1 MENSTVS
8 LKNKKGLVF
17 LAIKLSDHFTYSK
30 LLRFTLSSIVM
41 MIFTSIYSVVDG
53 LFVSNFV
60 GKTPFAA
67 INLIFPL
74 LMILGALG
82 FVFGTG
88 GTAIVSKTLGE
99 GKQELANRYF
109 SMLVYVAFI
118 GGVILAVIGELL
130 APTAARLLG
139 AEGEMLKNCVL
150 YARIIL
156 MALPFFILQN
166 VFQSF
171 FVTAEK
177 PHLGLMVTVAA
188 GLTNMI
194 FDALFIAVF
203 RMGLAGAAF
212 ATALSQTVGGLFPL
226 IYFGR
231 KNNTSILRLTRTSF
245 SGRVLLN
252 TCINGSSELMN
263 NISSSVVTMLYNFQL
278 MRLAGE
284 NGVAAYGAI
293 MYVGFIF
300 AAIFFGYAIG

>member
-203 RMGLAGAAF
+203 RMGLAGAALPPHS
-212 ATALSQTVGGLFPL
+212 ARRSAD
-226 IYFGR
+226 
-231 KNNTSILRLTRTSF
+231 F
-245 SGRVLLN
+245 SR
-252 TCINGSSELMN
+252 
-263 NISSSVVTMLYNFQL
+263 
-278 MRLAGE
+278 
-284 NGVAAYGAI
+284 
-293 MYVGFIF
+293 
-300 AAIFFGYAIG
+300 